1 VNGSLVQKRNKPSIK
16 FADDSSDER
25 YLTSPA
31 DIGSSFSFFASW
43 QPLADDVTTGSGAA
57 QKRNSTLLYGS
68 GSLYIAGIN
77 SDFTNGYKS
86 GAGADS
92 YSAGIDF
99 QKSLNLHT
107 IIEGSAD
114 INYFGNGTNEIDGS
128 GDASTVTATKYYI
141 GSKVVVSTHNTR
153 GYISELI
160 HYNTDQTDNRTALE
174 ANIGETYGITEIPAA
189 DDTVNGFVQTWYDQ
203 SGEGNDAVQ
212 NAASSQPIIV
222 NEGQLVTNTSGN
234 AAIAMYRRFIDGA
247 QNNRYLS
254 MSSGVTADG
263 STSFAAVEYRRGFA
277 FHLAGTA
284 QGGNTRM
291 GHYGGFRLQKGG
303 ASEDEA
309 SPDALTLNEQ
319 HLVTTL
325 FAESG
330 GTSKGRVDGDERI
343 SSNLPDAT
351 STGLLLKFLFRGDN
365 DNSNPLLYSELALY
379 DSDQS
384 SNIPAIEANIANQY
398 GITLS

>member
-1 VNGSLVQKRNKPSIK
+1 MNGSLVQKRNKPSIK

-43 QPLADDVTTGSGAA
+43 QPLADDVTAGSDAA

-86 GAGADS
+86 GAGTDS

-128 GDASTVTATKYYI
+128 GDASTVTATQYYI
-141 GSKVVVSTHNTR
+141 GSKVVVPTHNTR

-160 HYNTDQTDNRTALE
+160 HYNTDQTDNRTAIE
-174 ANIGETYGITEIPAA
+174 ANIGETYGITDIPAA

-203 SGEGNDAVQ
+203 SGSGNDAEQTTAANQPKIVGEVTSGQ
-212 NAASSQPIIV
+212 PHAFLGAIDFDGTNDFFVLTTSLTTQPYNTFSVYSATVNSSFIYSGSSLPAAGRRGTGQYVMSHGVSLAGGTHPSTEILATYLANGASSEIFSNGTSIV
-222 NEGQLVTNTSGN
+222 SGDAGNTSNTIAYVFGRPAN
-234 AAIAMYRRFIDGA
+234 AF
-247 QNNRYLS
+247 
-254 MSSGVTADG
+254 
-263 STSFAAVEYRRGFA
+263 
-277 FHLAGTA
+277 AGTA
-284 QGGNTRM
+284 KEMIIYN
-291 GHYGGFRLQKGG
+291 
-303 ASEDEA
+303 
-309 SPDALTLNEQ
+309 
-319 HLVTTL
+319 
-325 FAESG
+325 
-330 GTSKGRVDGDERI
+330 
-343 SSNLPDAT
+343 
-351 STGLLLKFLFRGDN
+351 
-365 DNSNPLLYSELALY
+365 
-379 DSDQS
+379 SDQS
-384 SNIPAIEANIANQY
+384 PNRPAIEANIANQY